1 MGKLRRFFARFLLK
15 TLYRRLW
22 LKTAVVM
29 IVIITI
35 PVVFLGF
42 FLVENSQKTVRDSL
56 LNSQREMVNRAT
68 GEISL
73 WLKRVEDILSSTAE
87 ILGSMNLTPWQQET
101 VLVGLALNQPLFMRI
116 SSIDLSGKAI
126 ASSDLGGT
134 EWYFDPQATQKI
146 MEKRIYISPVQF
158 QKHPTPYVTVAVPVL
173 TRKKLSGALLADV
186 DLRSLWEIV
195 DDIRKEKTGRA
206 FLVSSEGSVLS
217 HPDKKLVLRNE
228 YLGGEGDVQ
237 LALAGKSGTR
247 EMRGEDGQEWLSS
260 YAPVAQTGW
269 VLIFRQNLREAY
281 LVARVAGTQAWLIV
295 ILAEIVAIFVAVF
308 IARRFSRPIQALCQE
323 ARGISE
329 GRAGHPIRTKRRDE
343 IGELISVF
351 NDLAEKLKKAR
362 RNEKFSTVSEA
373 ASWVAHELKNSL
385 APVKSFLQLLPS
397 RRSDDEFM
405 EKFAD
410 IVPEEINRCER
421 MLKEFSE
428 FSRSQ
433 QLRKEEVGIEEAIR
447 EVLSMM
453 SEEMKARGINV
464 SFDKGPGLPRI
475 YADPEK
481 VRQIFINLVLNA
493 IVAMPQGG
501 TLGISL
507 RAMRFF
513 DGGSMNVQVRVSDT
527 GTGISEER
535 LKNIFTPFSST
546 KRDGMGLGLAISRK
560 IAQQHSGD
568 VSVESRLGEGT
579 TFTVT
584 LPAEASLREPI
595 I

>member
-247 EMRGEDGQEWLSS
+247 EMRGE
-260 YAPVAQTGW
+260 
-269 VLIFRQNLREAY
+269 
-281 LVARVAGTQAWLIV
+281 
-295 ILAEIVAIFVAVF
+295 
-308 IARRFSRPIQALCQE
+308 
-323 ARGISE
+323 
-329 GRAGHPIRTKRRDE
+329 
-343 IGELISVF
+343 
-351 NDLAEKLKKAR
+351 
-362 RNEKFSTVSEA
+362 
-373 ASWVAHELKNSL
+373 
-385 APVKSFLQLLPS
+385 
-397 RRSDDEFM
+397 
-405 EKFAD
+405 
-410 IVPEEINRCER
+410 
-421 MLKEFSE
+421 
-428 FSRSQ
+428 
-433 QLRKEEVGIEEAIR
+433 
-447 EVLSMM
+447 
-453 SEEMKARGINV
+453 
-464 SFDKGPGLPRI
+464 
-475 YADPEK
+475 
-481 VRQIFINLVLNA
+481 
-493 IVAMPQGG
+493 
-501 TLGISL
+501 
-507 RAMRFF
+507 
-513 DGGSMNVQVRVSDT
+513 
-527 GTGISEER
+527 
-535 LKNIFTPFSST
+535 
-546 KRDGMGLGLAISRK
+546 
-560 IAQQHSGD
+560 
-568 VSVESRLGEGT
+568 
-579 TFTVT
+579 
-584 LPAEASLREPI
+584 
-595 I
+595 